1 MGALDTMADWQPD
14 EGILNQI
21 IQLCAMSAQAKDSAT
36 HKQVYAELEKFKQM
50 QDYSLY
56 QCWVFFM
63 CENQNVGVRQMA
75 GLQLKEF
82 IKLHGV
88 QAQQHLPQLVVVIRQ
103 CLGQAL
109 TKPHDA
115 AVRRTLSTLVT
126 QMVTSLGVWPE
137 LLQAL
142 VVGLQNQ
149 DLTVIDLSMSCLVKL
164 SEDSPEK
171 LDEGPAG
178 QTPLDAIIPIMIQAM
193 AHPTQANF
201 RLHALNFTN
210 QLLLMWPDSLE
221 QNLMGYLQN
230 LFRLD
235 SDPSEEVRQKVY
247 VAVASLTEDR
257 VHVLQEHL
265 SQVIGFVLKGT
276 NDPCEDVKREATEF
290 WSILADVAQ
299 AKDLLKA
306 TLPQLLP
313 VLLTNMQYSEL
324 EDIDEGEDEA
334 VPDKIQ
340 NIRPRNYQG
349 QGEKGEE
356 EEEDDEEDDDD
367 DDDEEEASLWNLR
380 KSSATALD
388 LISNR
393 FHDEILPFIL
403 PIIKQMLENAN
414 WRAREAGVLAMGAI
428 AEGCRLGM
436 NAHLPEV
443 IPMLYKFMQDTKPL
457 VRSISCWTVGRYST
471 WVVQAQSPEALWML
485 TQQILQR
492 IMDKNKKVQAAACSV
507 FATLEEEAQGELIP
521 LLEPI
526 VQNMMVA
533 FSTYQTKNLSLLLDT
548 LSALADSVGAGL
560 AQPALVQ
567 AIVPPILEKWGTFEY
582 TDRTLFPLFECLTS
596 ICQAVGEQFQAY
608 APAVFQRCHQVIHD
622 TLMALKQGVQIDK
635 ELIVCSLDLSSAICD
650 GLGSRSDI
658 VSQLIQNSQ
667 LLPLVIEC
675 IQLDHAET
683 CQSAFAL
690 IGDLSKSCLPLLG
703 PFIPQLLPA
712 MGQTLNP
719 QLVIAAVQDRGAR
732 RGHNPLI
739 SVSNNA
745 CWAMG
750 EIAKRVGVELK
761 AFYPSVVES
770 LVQLMIYEKLNPAL
784 LQNISITL
792 GRFSHSCADVVA
804 PSLGKIARTWCF
816 RICRMRNDTEKEDS
830 CVGLCNCILQNAQD
844 IVPSFVPFLIV
855 VNSWLGRAP
864 ATLQGTFRQL
874 LEAFTQQ
881 LAMPVSK
888 WLSDPNV
895 LQSLACPSANL
906 TGLDVVEA
914 GIGWDANW
922 QQRRWDPVEMAREMA
937 DQGYT
942 V

>member
-299 AKDLLKA
+299 AKELLKA

-313 VLLTNMQYSEL
+313 VLLTNMQFAEL
-324 EDIDEGEDEA
+324 ICDCTGFDLQPI
-334 VPDKIQ
+334 
-340 NIRPRNYQG
+340 PRR
-349 QGEKGEE
+349 
-356 EEEDDEEDDDD
+356 D
-367 DDDEEEASLWNLR
+367 
-380 KSSATALD
+380 SAIHFAHHQTNVGKCELA
-388 LISNR
+388 
-393 FHDEILPFIL
+393 
-403 PIIKQMLENAN
+403 
-414 WRAREAGVLAMGAI
+414 RARGWSVGN
-428 AEGCRLGM
+428 GCDSRG
-436 NAHLPEV
+436 
-443 IPMLYKFMQDTKPL
+443 
-457 VRSISCWTVGRYST
+457 
-471 WVVQAQSPEALWML
+471 VQAWDERTLTRSDSHALQVHARHK
-485 TQQILQR
+485 TSCKI
-492 IMDKNKKVQAAACSV
+492 
-507 FATLEEEAQGELIP
+507 
-521 LLEPI
+521 
-526 VQNMMVA
+526 
-533 FSTYQTKNLSLLLDT
+533 YLLLDCR
-548 LSALADSVGAGL
+548 
-560 AQPALVQ
+560 P
-567 AIVPPILEKWGTFEY
+567 
-582 TDRTLFPLFECLTS
+582 
-596 ICQAVGEQFQAY
+596 
-608 APAVFQRCHQVIHD
+608 VFD
-622 TLMALKQGVQIDK
+622 
-635 ELIVCSLDLSSAICD
+635 
-650 GLGSRSDI
+650 LGSSG
-658 VSQLIQNSQ
+658 S
-667 LLPLVIEC
+667 
-675 IQLDHAET
+675 
-683 CQSAFAL
+683 
-690 IGDLSKSCLPLLG
+690 
-703 PFIPQLLPA
+703 
-712 MGQTLNP
+712 
-719 QLVIAAVQDRGAR
+719 
-732 RGHNPLI
+732 
-739 SVSNNA
+739 
-745 CWAMG
+745 
-750 EIAKRVGVELK
+750 
-761 AFYPSVVES
+761 ES
-770 LVQLMIYEKLNPAL
+770 
-784 LQNISITL
+784 
-792 GRFSHSCADVVA
+792 
-804 PSLGKIARTWCF
+804 
-816 RICRMRNDTEKEDS
+816 
-830 CVGLCNCILQNAQD
+830 
-844 IVPSFVPFLIV
+844 
-855 VNSWLGRAP
+855 
-864 ATLQGTFRQL
+864 
-874 LEAFTQQ
+874 
-881 LAMPVSK
+881 
-888 WLSDPNV
+888 
-895 LQSLACPSANL
+895 
-906 TGLDVVEA
+906 
-914 GIGWDANW
+914 
-922 QQRRWDPVEMAREMA
+922 
-937 DQGYT
+937 
-942 V
+942 